1 MELSGRPLEPT
12 LEVPSGGKIRRKNGP
27 TRAVTVE
34 RKGTVAHKTLAMK
47 ESFPGERRRDRVSAG
62 AVGL

>member
-34 RKGTVAHKTLAMK
+34 KGH
-47 ESFPGERRRDRVSAG
+47 SRP
-62 AVGL
+62 